1 MTPRAWK
8 ASSVKGSRRRS
19 SEESSWDQLI
29 IVKKG
34 HILVTIP
41 PKGDGPPGLAPL
53 SGVLPGVDEEAV
65 SFPVKQGKM
74 YGIKEVLLHAD
85 FGAKIDRSK
94 ACVIDIPGS
103 VVREIIKTRSDAA
116 RDIELGLWH
125 MLAYNEA
132 KSVVR
137 VMRVQPAFKDKPKQE
152 IREYVMRGYL
162 HRFRAPTAPP
172 RRPTEL
178 DPELNPDISPRGD
191 SPPAPEAIRRARAP
205 LRLAGDDS
213 QGCRSGLRPCE
224 VRRARTAVAKLG
236 QVTMKGPNGV
246 PRDEDRR
253 FSIVLIHGR
262 VDGLGDSPPPTRLLL
277 PPPRVCLARHRPA
290 HLVAAARRRVG
301 RARRRAAVYQI
312 GRPRR
317 SRAAVHRRLS
327 AGAIYQGDD
336 PVASAKQAW
345 VLALPELPS
354 APKASWEFEDDLRKL
369 TRELKACGSE
379 RCDICTAAA
388 SSHAGFRLAD
398 PMPLLSP
405 RVALYHQVEHALL
418 RR

>member
-1 MTPRAWK
+1 MSSRKPSDASGRK

-53 SGVLPGVDEEAV
+53 SGVLPGVDEGAV

-137 VMRVQPAFKDKPKQE
+137 VQPAFKDKPKQE
-152 IREYVMRGYL
+152 IHEYVMRGYL

-191 SPPAPEAIRRARAP
+191 SPPAAPEAIP
-205 LRLAGDDS
+205 ELGLISDS
-213 QGCRSGLRPCE
+213 PVMTR
-224 VRRARTAVAKLG
+224 
-236 QVTMKGPNGV
+236 KGA
-246 PRDEDRR
+246 EAL
-253 FSIVLIHGR
+253 SLIH
-262 VDGLGDSPPPTRLLL
+262 
-277 PPPRVCLARHRPA
+277 
-290 HLVAAARRRVG
+290 
-301 RARRRAAVYQI
+301 I
-312 GRPRR
+312 
-317 SRAAVHRRLS
+317 
-327 AGAIYQGDD
+327 
-336 PVASAKQAW
+336 
-345 VLALPELPS
+345 
-354 APKASWEFEDDLRKL
+354 
-369 TRELKACGSE
+369 
-379 RCDICTAAA
+379 
-388 SSHAGFRLAD
+388 
-398 PMPLLSP
+398 
-405 RVALYHQVEHALL
+405 
-418 RR
+418 